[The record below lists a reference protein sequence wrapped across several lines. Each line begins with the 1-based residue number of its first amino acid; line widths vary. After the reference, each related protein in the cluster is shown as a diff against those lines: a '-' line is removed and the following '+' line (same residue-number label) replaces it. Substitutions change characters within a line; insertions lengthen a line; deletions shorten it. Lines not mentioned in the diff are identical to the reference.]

1 MIGVIGNVAR
11 TVLPQIA
18 RQFGRQAVQRIIQ
31 GEAIENVV
39 SRGELEQLAKSTG
52 KMAFSELMKQG
63 KDALMNDYE
72 KKNTDWNAR
81 MNNFTRNLNSHFK
94 QHRTLYAEERNVA
107 NKNKIED
114 RHGLWNAYAS
124 PSGLYK
130 SNNTLYVSGTGGKDG
145 GLENDIMSDLFLIP
159 THTVRFSEK
168 AQDVQKELKQ
178 SPEVT
183 RLVGHS
189 LASAVIN
196 DIDRRNP
203 DKYNTT
209 TYATPAFF
217 NRRKGKNPKH
227 LNYRNKGDWISMFDR
242 GAQVSDLD
250 ELNPIVAHSYKNFE
264 GNGLYNINAGTNISN
279 GIRPNN

>member
-1 MIGVIGNVAR
+1 MIGVVSNVAR

-31 GEAIENVV
+31 GEAIENVL

-250 ELNPIVAHSYKNFE
+250 ELNPIVAHSYKKN
-264 GNGLYNINAGTNISN
+264 
-279 GIRPNN
+279 